1 MRRALLPAAIAI
13 LVGVI
18 SCSDMPTAPIV
29 SAPPGSVVVEGV
41 VTDRDGPAVT
51 SGLVAFRELP
61 DSPNRPSS
69 SFYAYLN
76 SNGAFRIALAQGLYE
91 VQIGPG
97 YESGLPSVT
106 IPRFEVKAAGT
117 RLDYRYSGTRVT
129 GNVTGPGGALL
140 GDAYVSAA
148 STANLVYVSVT
159 VAGGHYS
166 MLLPPGEYEFYGDPG
181 THISGLPTIK
191 VVANIGASDTVVNIP
206 LTGHAVTVTAT
217 LGGTLLPNV
226 QILAESDAIGVRA
239 SATSR
244 LDGSAVLY
252 LPSGGYSFRAQP
264 PDGSIV
270 SPETGYW
277 SISGDVSM
285 TIDFPA
291 TRWDVTLR
299 RASDGS
305 ALPFTTVY
313 ASEIGSN
320 RSALTRSDLFGAF
333 RVFVRPNVGYDV
345 RVGSLYGSGITIPNV
360 SSAADSTFDLVVDFP
375 AP

>member
-13 LVGVI
+13 LAGVI

-41 VTDRDGPAVT
+41 VTDRDGPALT
-51 SGLVAFRELP
+51 SGLVEFRELP
-61 DSPNRPSS
+61 DSPNRPSP

-106 IPRFEVKAAGT
+106 IPNFEVKAAGT

-140 GDAYVSAA
+140 TDAYVSAV
-148 STANLVYVSVT
+148 SSANLVYVRVT
-159 VAGGHYS
+159 AAGGHYS

-181 THISGLPTIK
+181 THISGLPTIE
-191 VVANIGASDTVVNIP
+191 VVADIGASDTVVNIP

-226 QILAESDAIGVRA
+226 QIFAESDAIGVRA

-252 LPSGGYSFRAQP
+252 LPSGGYSFSAQP

-285 TIDFPA
+285 PIDFPA

-333 RVFVRPNVGYDV
+333 RVFVRPNVGYDI

-360 SSAADSTFDLVVDFP
+360 SSAADSTFDLVVDVP